1 MIILFSLLFF
11 CRNYYI
17 LYLKSEIVI
26 DNKLP
31 LIKQANIDFSNY
43 EAIVKAIA
51 LYYPHIYFI
60 NESINV
66 ENKLLNDK
74 SILKNIKRQINLAKK
89 HGIFGFGFHYFW
101 SPEILIFF

>member
-1 MIILFSLLFF
+1 MKKEQKIINNIVDKNITSITTNNRNLILLTKKIRNCLKIMIILFSLLFF

-43 EAIVKAIA
+43 EAIDIS
-51 LYYPHIYFI
+51 LII
-60 NESINV
+60 
-66 ENKLLNDK
+66 
-74 SILKNIKRQINLAKK
+74 IKYL
-89 HGIFGFGFHYFW
+89 F
-101 SPEILIFF
+101 